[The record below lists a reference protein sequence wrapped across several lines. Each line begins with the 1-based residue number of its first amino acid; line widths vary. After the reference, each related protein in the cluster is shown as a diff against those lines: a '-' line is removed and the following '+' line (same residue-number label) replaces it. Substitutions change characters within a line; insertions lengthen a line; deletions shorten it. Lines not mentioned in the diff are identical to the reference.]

1 MTPLVI
7 EVPMLSQASE
17 RTCICMLRTS
27 ILPNKKRQGKDA
39 RTSNVY

>member
-1 MTPLVI
+1 MTPLVV

-17 RTCICMLRTS
+17 RTCICMLGTS